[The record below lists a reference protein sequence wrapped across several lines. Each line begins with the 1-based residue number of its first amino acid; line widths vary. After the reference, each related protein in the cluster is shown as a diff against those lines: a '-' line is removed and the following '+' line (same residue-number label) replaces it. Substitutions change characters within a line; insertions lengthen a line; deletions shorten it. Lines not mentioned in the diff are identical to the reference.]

1 MQFEVIQQLDDSPSV
16 YREWVE
22 KRGYGLHHFG
32 MAVSDYS
39 AARAHYQH
47 SGRTL
52 VYEAEVVHGAR
63 VGYFDAGGQAPAMI
77 ELIEFLPA
85 TQAMFET
92 FRTAARNWDGTDPVR
107 VRA

>member
-1 MQFEVIQQLDDSPSV
+1 
-16 YREWVE
+16 
-22 KRGYGLHHFG
+22 
-32 MAVSDYS
+32 
-39 AARAHYQH
+39 
-47 SGRTL
+47 

-63 VGYFDAGGQAPAMI
+63 VGYFDTGSQAPAMI